1 MKPKIGL
8 VGTGQTVGIAHYH
21 VVGLLADGRTELA
34 AVYSL
39 DSDGAARFLREHG
52 LENAR
57 ICASYAELLDCVD
70 AVDICTPNHTHI
82 EYVLSAIE
90 AGKAILVEKPLALS
104 AADSRRAV
112 EALQTKNVFNM
123 VGFVLR
129 YAFVIQEL
137 RKLVRNDL
145 GRVYSFQGSY
155 GGSRL
160 ANPTIPV
167 EWRMLHKYSGSGALG
182 DFGSHL
188 IDLAYFTAGLTFE
201 SVSGMTATVIP
212 NRPANSEGITQVEN
226 DDLAAFIA
234 RTTDDA
240 LATFT
245 VSRVGMDELKL
256 LVVGEN
262 GLARV
267 NLAAPDEIY
276 YLPAQKGIYSSDPK
290 VIKVAHQKP
299 FEGWFVTQMRA
310 FSDGLTGEQI
320 DVPDVFQGHYVETVL
335 EAAAKA
341 CAAQAVRVE
350 LAGNQLTN
358 NAC

>member
-201 SVSGMTATVIP
+201 SVSGMTATVISYRTKSALREKGGVEKKGDIAGLGGNWLETGKIDP
-212 NRPANSEGITQVEN
+212 ELFREIDVTKEKEFAIGAPLKKVKVLSNHPKGSYELVAAEDKTMSTLKVTDPARFWTGS
-226 DDLAAFIA
+226 
-234 RTTDDA
+234 
-240 LATFT
+240 
-245 VSRVGMDELKL
+245 KK
-256 LVVGEN
+256 LVVMMN
-262 GLARV
+262 
-267 NLAAPDEIY
+267 D
-276 YLPAQKGIYSSDPK
+276 
-290 VIKVAHQKP
+290 
-299 FEGWFVTQMRA
+299 
-310 FSDGLTGEQI
+310 
-320 DVPDVFQGHYVETVL
+320 
-335 EAAAKA
+335 
-341 CAAQAVRVE
+341 
-350 LAGNQLTN
+350 
-358 NAC
+358 